1 MASSRAA
8 YPCWLSVMRVVDVCR
23 QHLNLHVSLTQCC
36 RPQLNVGGGGRP
48 TEDTAVGF
56 FPSLSPPTL
65 TPHHTFLHL
74 LPSLHTTPSCTSS
87 YPHPT
92 PHLPVPPPTLTPHH
106 TLLHLLLPSPHTTP
120 CCTSSYP
127 HPTPHLA
134 APPPT
139 LTPSCTGVHV
149 KQTIRRP
156 RLPVMVGVVWDVQ
169 LSCHGHECMFFS
181 GRTAAPTAAAA
192 G

>member
-1 MASSRAA
+1 MLA
-8 YPCWLSVMRVVDVCR
+8 LSVMRVVDVCR

-65 TPHHTFLHL
+65 TPYHTFLHL
-74 LPSLHTTPSCTSS
+74 LPSLHTTPS
-87 YPHPT
+87 
-92 PHLPVPPPTLTPHH
+92 
-106 TLLHLLLPSPHTTP
+106 
-120 CCTSSYP
+120 CTSSYP